1 MRSEDERNRT
11 ECESDGLT
19 VAFLFYYKPCYPY
32 LRHRTLFD
40 IIQDSNQKE
49 VIMNERN
56 INPSAV
62 LVRRIT
68 EVFDNYEAEI
78 KREQGE
84 YQMKMGIF
92 SIFEFGVL
100 VFVGLLLWNS
110 IVPILELNAVMV
122 ISCIGLVI
130 TIGMVAVMI
139 RFTKQH
145 KIFKKRCEA
154 MLCVIINEIFKE
166 YYDNLW
172 NALGTVHYDDG
183 GDVPSEKSET

>member
-1 MRSEDERNRT
+1 
-11 ECESDGLT
+11 
-19 VAFLFYYKPCYPY
+19 
-32 LRHRTLFD
+32 
-40 IIQDSNQKE
+40 
-49 VIMNERN
+49 MNERN

-68 EVFDNYEAEI
+68 EVFDNYDAEI

-110 IVPILELNAVMV
+110 IVPILELSSVMV
-122 ISCIGLVI
+122 ISCIGIVI
-130 TIGMVAVMI
+130 TIGLVAVMI

-172 NALGTVHYDDG
+172 NALGTVHYDDDSDG
-183 GDVPSEKSET
+183 TSEKSEA

>member
-1 MRSEDERNRT
+1 
-11 ECESDGLT
+11 
-19 VAFLFYYKPCYPY
+19 
-32 LRHRTLFD
+32 
-40 IIQDSNQKE
+40 
-49 VIMNERN
+49 MNERN

-68 EVFDNYEAEI
+68 EVFDNYDAEI

-110 IVPILELNAVMV
+110 IVPILELSAVMV
-122 ISCIGLVI
+122 ISCIGIVI
-130 TIGMVAVMI
+130 TIGLVAVMI

-172 NALGTVHYDDG
+172 NALGTVHYDDDSDG
-183 GDVPSEKSET
+183 TSEKSEA

>member
-1 MRSEDERNRT
+1 
-11 ECESDGLT
+11 
-19 VAFLFYYKPCYPY
+19 
-32 LRHRTLFD
+32 
-40 IIQDSNQKE
+40 
-49 VIMNERN
+49 MNERN

-68 EVFDNYEAEI
+68 EVFDNYDAEI

-110 IVPILELNAVMV
+110 IVPILELSAVMV

-130 TIGMVAVMI
+130 TIGLVAVMI

-145 KIFKKRCEA
+145 KIFKQRCEA
-154 MLCVIINEIFKE
+154 MLCVIINELFKE
-166 YYDNLW
+166 YYDDLW

-183 GDVPSEKSET
+183 SDVPSEKSET

>member
-1 MRSEDERNRT
+1 
-11 ECESDGLT
+11 
-19 VAFLFYYKPCYPY
+19 
-32 LRHRTLFD
+32 
-40 IIQDSNQKE
+40 
-49 VIMNERN
+49 MNERN

-68 EVFDNYEAEI
+68 EVFDNYDAEI

-110 IVPILELNAVMV
+110 IVPILELSAVMV
-122 ISCIGLVI
+122 ISCVGIVI
-130 TIGMVAVMI
+130 TIGLIAVMI

-172 NALGTVHYDDG
+172 NALGTVHYDDDSDG
-183 GDVPSEKSET
+183 TSEKSEA

>member
-1 MRSEDERNRT
+1 
-11 ECESDGLT
+11 
-19 VAFLFYYKPCYPY
+19 
-32 LRHRTLFD
+32 
-40 IIQDSNQKE
+40 
-49 VIMNERN
+49 MNERN

-68 EVFDNYEAEI
+68 EVFDNYDAEI

-110 IVPILELNAVMV
+110 IVPILELSAVMV
-122 ISCIGLVI
+122 ISCVGIVI
-130 TIGMVAVMI
+130 TIGLIAVMI

-145 KIFKKRCEA
+145 KIFKQRCEA

-172 NALGTVHYDDG
+172 NALGTVHYDDDS
-183 GDVPSEKSET
+183 DVPSEKSET

>member
-1 MRSEDERNRT
+1 
-11 ECESDGLT
+11 
-19 VAFLFYYKPCYPY
+19 
-32 LRHRTLFD
+32 
-40 IIQDSNQKE
+40 
-49 VIMNERN
+49 MNERN

-68 EVFDNYEAEI
+68 EVFDNYDAEI

-110 IVPILELNAVMV
+110 IVPILELSSVMV

-130 TIGMVAVMI
+130 TIGMVAIMI

-145 KIFKKRCEA
+145 KIFKQRCEA
-154 MLCVIINEIFKE
+154 ILCVIINEIFKE
-166 YYDNLW
+166 YYDSLW

>member
-1 MRSEDERNRT
+1 
-11 ECESDGLT
+11 
-19 VAFLFYYKPCYPY
+19 
-32 LRHRTLFD
+32 
-40 IIQDSNQKE
+40 
-49 VIMNERN
+49 MNKRN

-68 EVFDNYEAEI
+68 EVFDNYDAEI

-100 VFVGLLLWNS
+100 VLVGLLLWNS
-110 IVPILELNAVMV
+110 IVPILELGAVMA

-130 TIGMVAVMI
+130 TIGIVVVMI

-145 KIFKKRCEA
+145 KIFKQRCEA
-154 MLCVIINEIFKE
+154 MLCRIINELFNE
-166 YYDNLW
+166 YYDDLW
-172 NALGTVHYDDG
+172 NALGTVHYDDD

>member
-1 MRSEDERNRT
+1 
-11 ECESDGLT
+11 
-19 VAFLFYYKPCYPY
+19 
-32 LRHRTLFD
+32 
-40 IIQDSNQKE
+40 
-49 VIMNERN
+49 MNERN

-68 EVFDNYEAEI
+68 EVFDNYDTEI

-100 VFVGLLLWNS
+100 VLVGLLLWNS
-110 IVPILELNAVMV
+110 IVPILELSAVMV

-130 TIGMVAVMI
+130 TIGLVAVMI

-166 YYDNLW
+166 YYDDLW
-172 NALGTVHYDDG
+172 NALGTVHYDDDS
-183 GDVPSEKSET
+183 DVPSEKSET

>member
-1 MRSEDERNRT
+1 
-11 ECESDGLT
+11 
-19 VAFLFYYKPCYPY
+19 
-32 LRHRTLFD
+32 
-40 IIQDSNQKE
+40 
-49 VIMNERN
+49 MNERN

-68 EVFDNYEAEI
+68 EVFDNYDAEI

-110 IVPILELNAVMV
+110 IVPILELSSVMV
-122 ISCIGLVI
+122 ISCIGLII
-130 TIGMVAVMI
+130 TIGLVAVMI

-154 MLCVIINEIFKE
+154 MLCIIINEIFKE

-172 NALGTVHYDDG
+172 NALGTVHYDDS
-183 GDVPSEKSET
+183 GDGTSGKSEA

>member
-1 MRSEDERNRT
+1 
-11 ECESDGLT
+11 
-19 VAFLFYYKPCYPY
+19 
-32 LRHRTLFD
+32 
-40 IIQDSNQKE
+40 
-49 VIMNERN
+49 MNERN

-68 EVFDNYEAEI
+68 EVFDNYDAEI

-110 IVPILELNAVMV
+110 IVPILELSAVMV

-130 TIGMVAVMI
+130 TIGLVAVMI

-145 KIFKKRCEA
+145 KIFKQRCEA
-154 MLCVIINEIFKE
+154 MLCVIINELFKE
-166 YYDNLW
+166 YYDDLW
-172 NALGTVHYDDG
+172 NALGTVHYDDDSDG
-183 GDVPSEKSET
+183 TSEKSEA

>member
-1 MRSEDERNRT
+1 
-11 ECESDGLT
+11 
-19 VAFLFYYKPCYPY
+19 
-32 LRHRTLFD
+32 
-40 IIQDSNQKE
+40 
-49 VIMNERN
+49 MNERN

-68 EVFDNYEAEI
+68 EVFDNYDAEI

-110 IVPILELNAVMV
+110 IVPILELSSVMV

-130 TIGMVAVMI
+130 TIGLVAVMI

-154 MLCVIINEIFKE
+154 ILCVIINEIFKE

-172 NALGTVHYDDG
+172 NALGTVHYDDDSDG
-183 GDVPSEKSET
+183 TSEKSEA

>member
-1 MRSEDERNRT
+1 
-11 ECESDGLT
+11 
-19 VAFLFYYKPCYPY
+19 
-32 LRHRTLFD
+32 
-40 IIQDSNQKE
+40 
-49 VIMNERN
+49 MNERN

-68 EVFDNYEAEI
+68 EVFDNYDAEI

-110 IVPILELNAVMV
+110 IVPILELSAVMV

-145 KIFKKRCEA
+145 KIFKQRCEA

-172 NALGTVHYDDG
+172 NALGTVHYDDDD
-183 GDVPSEKSET
+183 DVPSGKPET

>member
-1 MRSEDERNRT
+1 
-11 ECESDGLT
+11 
-19 VAFLFYYKPCYPY
+19 
-32 LRHRTLFD
+32 
-40 IIQDSNQKE
+40 
-49 VIMNERN
+49 MNERN

-68 EVFDNYEAEI
+68 EVFDNYDAEI

-110 IVPILELNAVMV
+110 IVPILELSAVMV
-122 ISCIGLVI
+122 ISCVGIVI
-130 TIGMVAVMI
+130 TIGLIAVMI

-145 KIFKKRCEA
+145 KIFKQRCEA
-154 MLCVIINEIFKE
+154 MLCVIINELFKE
-166 YYDNLW
+166 YYDDLW
-172 NALGTVHYDDG
+172 NALGTVHYDDDSDG
-183 GDVPSEKSET
+183 TSEKSEA

>member
-1 MRSEDERNRT
+1 
-11 ECESDGLT
+11 
-19 VAFLFYYKPCYPY
+19 
-32 LRHRTLFD
+32 
-40 IIQDSNQKE
+40 
-49 VIMNERN
+49 MNERN

-68 EVFDNYEAEI
+68 EVFDNYDTEI

-100 VFVGLLLWNS
+100 VLVGLLLWNS
-110 IVPILELNAVMV
+110 IVPILELSAVMV

-130 TIGMVAVMI
+130 TIGLVAVMI

-145 KIFKKRCEA
+145 KIFKQRCEA

-166 YYDNLW
+166 YYDDLW
-172 NALGTVHYDDG
+172 NALGTVHYDDDS
-183 GDVPSEKSET
+183 DVPSEKSET

>member
-1 MRSEDERNRT
+1 
-11 ECESDGLT
+11 
-19 VAFLFYYKPCYPY
+19 
-32 LRHRTLFD
+32 
-40 IIQDSNQKE
+40 
-49 VIMNERN
+49 MNERN

-110 IVPILELNAVMV
+110 IVPILELSSVMV

-130 TIGMVAVMI
+130 TIGLVAVMI

-145 KIFKKRCEA
+145 KIFKQRCEA
-154 MLCVIINEIFKE
+154 MLCVIIDEIFKE
-166 YYDNLW
+166 YYDDIW
-172 NALGTVHYDDG
+172 NTLGTVHYDDG

>member
-1 MRSEDERNRT
+1 
-11 ECESDGLT
+11 
-19 VAFLFYYKPCYPY
+19 
-32 LRHRTLFD
+32 
-40 IIQDSNQKE
+40 
-49 VIMNERN
+49 MNKRN

-68 EVFDNYEAEI
+68 EVFDNYDAEI

-84 YQMKMGIF
+84 YQVKMGIF

-110 IVPILELNAVMV
+110 IVPILELSSVMV

-145 KIFKKRCEA
+145 KIFKQRCEA

-166 YYDNLW
+166 YYDDLW
-172 NALGTVHYDDG
+172 DALGTVHYDDG
-183 GDVPSEKSET
+183 SDVPSEKSET

>member
-1 MRSEDERNRT
+1 
-11 ECESDGLT
+11 
-19 VAFLFYYKPCYPY
+19 
-32 LRHRTLFD
+32 
-40 IIQDSNQKE
+40 
-49 VIMNERN
+49 MNERN

-68 EVFDNYEAEI
+68 EVFDNYDAEI

-110 IVPILELNAVMV
+110 IVPILELSAVMV
-122 ISCIGLVI
+122 ISCVGLVI
-130 TIGMVAVMI
+130 TIGLVAVMI

-154 MLCVIINEIFKE
+154 MLCVIINELFKE
-166 YYDNLW
+166 YYDDLW
-172 NALGTVHYDDG
+172 NALGTVHYDDDSDG
-183 GDVPSEKSET
+183 TSEKSEA

>member
-1 MRSEDERNRT
+1 
-11 ECESDGLT
+11 
-19 VAFLFYYKPCYPY
+19 
-32 LRHRTLFD
+32 
-40 IIQDSNQKE
+40 
-49 VIMNERN
+49 MNKRN

-68 EVFDNYEAEI
+68 EVFDNYDAEI

-100 VFVGLLLWNS
+100 VFIGLLLWNS
-110 IVPILELNAVMV
+110 IVPILELSAVMV
-122 ISCIGLVI
+122 ISCIGLII
-130 TIGMVAVMI
+130 TIGLVAVMI

-172 NALGTVHYDDG
+172 NALGTVHYDDDS
-183 GDVPSEKSET
+183 DVPSEKYET

>member
-1 MRSEDERNRT
+1 
-11 ECESDGLT
+11 
-19 VAFLFYYKPCYPY
+19 
-32 LRHRTLFD
+32 
-40 IIQDSNQKE
+40 
-49 VIMNERN
+49 MNERN

-68 EVFDNYEAEI
+68 EVFDNYDAEI

-110 IVPILELNAVMV
+110 IVPILELSSVMV
-122 ISCIGLVI
+122 ISCIGLII

-139 RFTKQH
+139 RFAKQH

-166 YYDNLW
+166 YYDELW

-183 GDVPSEKSET
+183 SDVPSEKSET

>member
-1 MRSEDERNRT
+1 
-11 ECESDGLT
+11 
-19 VAFLFYYKPCYPY
+19 
-32 LRHRTLFD
+32 
-40 IIQDSNQKE
+40 
-49 VIMNERN
+49 MNKRN

-68 EVFDNYEAEI
+68 EVFDNYDAEI

-84 YQMKMGIF
+84 YQVKMGIF

-110 IVPILELNAVMV
+110 IVPILELSAVMV
-122 ISCIGLVI
+122 ISCIGLII

-166 YYDNLW
+166 YYDDLW
-172 NALGTVHYDDG
+172 DALGTVHYDDG
-183 GDVPSEKSET
+183 DDGASEESET

>member
-1 MRSEDERNRT
+1 
-11 ECESDGLT
+11 
-19 VAFLFYYKPCYPY
+19 
-32 LRHRTLFD
+32 
-40 IIQDSNQKE
+40 
-49 VIMNERN
+49 MNERN

-68 EVFDNYEAEI
+68 EVFDNYDAEI

-130 TIGMVAVMI
+130 TIGMVAGMI

-145 KIFKKRCEA
+145 NIFKKRCEA

-166 YYDNLW
+166 YYDDLW
-172 NALGTVHYDDG
+172 DALGTVHYDDG
-183 GDVPSEKSET
+183 DDGASEESET

>member
-1 MRSEDERNRT
+1 
-11 ECESDGLT
+11 
-19 VAFLFYYKPCYPY
+19 
-32 LRHRTLFD
+32 
-40 IIQDSNQKE
+40 
-49 VIMNERN
+49 MNERN

-68 EVFDNYEAEI
+68 EVFDNYDAEI

-110 IVPILELNAVMV
+110 IVPILELSSVMV
-122 ISCIGLVI
+122 ISCIGLII
-130 TIGMVAVMI
+130 TIGLVAVMI

-154 MLCVIINEIFKE
+154 ILCVIINEIFKE

-172 NALGTVHYDDG
+172 NALGTVHYDDS
-183 GDVPSEKSET
+183 GDGTSGKSEA

>member
-1 MRSEDERNRT
+1 
-11 ECESDGLT
+11 
-19 VAFLFYYKPCYPY
+19 
-32 LRHRTLFD
+32 
-40 IIQDSNQKE
+40 
-49 VIMNERN
+49 MNERN

-68 EVFDNYEAEI
+68 EVFDNYDAEI

-110 IVPILELNAVMV
+110 IVPILELSAVMV
-122 ISCIGLVI
+122 ISCIGIVI
-130 TIGMVAVMI
+130 TIGLVAVMI

-145 KIFKKRCEA
+145 KIFKQRCEA
-154 MLCVIINEIFKE
+154 MLCVIINELFKE

-172 NALGTVHYDDG
+172 NALGTVHYDDDSDG
-183 GDVPSEKSET
+183 TSEKSEA

>member
-1 MRSEDERNRT
+1 
-11 ECESDGLT
+11 
-19 VAFLFYYKPCYPY
+19 
-32 LRHRTLFD
+32 
-40 IIQDSNQKE
+40 
-49 VIMNERN
+49 MNERN

-68 EVFDNYEAEI
+68 EVFDNYDAEI

-110 IVPILELNAVMV
+110 IVPILELSAVMV

-130 TIGMVAVMI
+130 TIGLVAVMI

-183 GDVPSEKSET
+183 GDVPSEKSDT

>member
-1 MRSEDERNRT
+1 
-11 ECESDGLT
+11 
-19 VAFLFYYKPCYPY
+19 
-32 LRHRTLFD
+32 
-40 IIQDSNQKE
+40 
-49 VIMNERN
+49 MNERN

-68 EVFDNYEAEI
+68 EVFDNYDAEI

-84 YQMKMGIF
+84 YQMKMGLF

-110 IVPILELNAVMV
+110 IVPILELSAVMA

-130 TIGMVAVMI
+130 TIGFVVVMV

-145 KIFKKRCEA
+145 RWFKQRCEA
-154 MLCVIINEIFKE
+154 MLCEIIGEIFKE
-166 YYDNLW
+166 YYDDLW
-172 NALGTVHYDDG
+172 DALGAVHYDDADDG
-183 GDVPSEKSET
+183 TSTKSEA

>member
-1 MRSEDERNRT
+1 
-11 ECESDGLT
+11 
-19 VAFLFYYKPCYPY
+19 
-32 LRHRTLFD
+32 
-40 IIQDSNQKE
+40 
-49 VIMNERN
+49 MNERN

-68 EVFDNYEAEI
+68 EVFDNYDAEI

-110 IVPILELNAVMV
+110 IVPILELSSVMV

-130 TIGMVAVMI
+130 TIGLVAVMI

-154 MLCVIINEIFKE
+154 MLCVIINELFKE
-166 YYDNLW
+166 YYDDLW
-172 NALGTVHYDDG
+172 NALGTVHYDDDSDG
-183 GDVPSEKSET
+183 TSEKSEA

>member
-1 MRSEDERNRT
+1 
-11 ECESDGLT
+11 
-19 VAFLFYYKPCYPY
+19 
-32 LRHRTLFD
+32 
-40 IIQDSNQKE
+40 
-49 VIMNERN
+49 MNERN

-62 LVRRIT
+62 LVKRIT
-68 EVFDNYEAEI
+68 EVFDNYDAEI

-110 IVPILELNAVMV
+110 IVPILELSAVMV

-130 TIGMVAVMI
+130 TIGLVAVMI

-154 MLCVIINEIFKE
+154 MLYVIINEIFKE
-166 YYDNLW
+166 YYDDLW

-183 GDVPSEKSET
+183 SDGASEKSET

>member
-1 MRSEDERNRT
+1 
-11 ECESDGLT
+11 
-19 VAFLFYYKPCYPY
+19 
-32 LRHRTLFD
+32 
-40 IIQDSNQKE
+40 
-49 VIMNERN
+49 MNKRN

-68 EVFDNYEAEI
+68 EVFDNYDAEI

-84 YQMKMGIF
+84 YQIKMGIF

-110 IVPILELNAVMV
+110 IVPILELSAVMV

-130 TIGMVAVMI
+130 TIGLVAVMI

-172 NALGTVHYDDG
+172 NALGTVHYDDC

>member
-1 MRSEDERNRT
+1 
-11 ECESDGLT
+11 
-19 VAFLFYYKPCYPY
+19 
-32 LRHRTLFD
+32 
-40 IIQDSNQKE
+40 
-49 VIMNERN
+49 MNERN

-68 EVFDNYEAEI
+68 EVFDNYDAEI

-110 IVPILELNAVMV
+110 IVPILELSAVMV

-130 TIGMVAVMI
+130 TIGLVAVMI

-145 KIFKKRCEA
+145 KIFKQRCEA

-166 YYDNLW
+166 YYDDLW
-172 NALGTVHYDDG
+172 NALGTVHYDDDS
-183 GDVPSEKSET
+183 DVPSEKSET

>member
-1 MRSEDERNRT
+1 M
-11 ECESDGLT
+11 
-19 VAFLFYYKPCYPY
+19 
-32 LRHRTLFD
+32 RHRTLFD

-68 EVFDNYEAEI
+68 EVFDNYDAEI

-110 IVPILELNAVMV
+110 IVPIIELSAVMV
-122 ISCIGLVI
+122 ISCIGLII

-166 YYDNLW
+166 YYDDLW
-172 NALGTVHYDDG
+172 NALGTVHYDDD
-183 GDVPSEKSET
+183 GDVPLEKSET